1 MSPVNLKEL
10 SFLVYGLG
18 LTGRSVVN
26 FFIRNKI
33 KNFEV
38 WDDKNNL
45 YKGKR
50 SRDLNRSLK
59 KANYIVLS
67 PGVNLLNSKN
77 SKKLK
82 KFKKKII
89 TDIDLMFLFKRNFK
103 SIVVTGT
110 NGKSTT
116 SKIIAHIL
124 KKNNFKVFLVGNI
137 GSPILNINIK
147 KNCFLVIE
155 ASSFQLSHSKFI
167 FT

>member
-82 KFKKKII
+82 NLKKK
-89 TDIDLMFLFKRNFK
+89 
-103 SIVVTGT
+103 
-110 NGKSTT
+110 
-116 SKIIAHIL
+116 
-124 KKNNFKVFLVGNI
+124 
-137 GSPILNINIK
+137 
-147 KNCFLVIE
+147 
-155 ASSFQLSHSKFI
+155 
-167 FT
+167 